1 MDGIFVNYNRPK
13 TKKAIKDAIAAN
25 PATVSIDSTSMFGGY
40 GGPVSDAPDGSYPFV
55 GPDPYTKRSF
65 YGTITKKGDK
75 ITVK

>member
-13 TKKAIKDAIAAN
+13 TKKAIKDAIAAD
-25 PATVSIDSTSMFGGY
+25 PATVDIESTSMFGGY
-40 GGPVSDAPDGSYPFV
+40 SGSVANAPDGSYPFV

-65 YGTITKKGDK
+65 YGTITKRDGK